1 MFPDQWWLTLEPP
14 WGTVQM
20 LLPPI
25 TFKSSDL
32 EQNTLQNGLM
42 IEFLNSTTE
51 LNLDPLAGHAA
62 KPTYWYWVVVKE
74 STAFIA
80 GHQVRRTGGSCSKDL
95 NSPLVFRE
103 QFLFFYYACFL
114 MISRIF
120 LLKQDICQLHDL
132 QALKFMACFLTL
144 LCVIKRIGFLN
155 LTEYFMV
162 SIFSW
167 TV

>member
-74 STAFIA
+74 SVAFITRPSKEYR
-80 GHQVRRTGGSCSKDL
+80 QLMLKRTKLSNRLQGK
-95 NSPLVFRE
+95 VFE
-103 QFLFFYYACFL
+103 DKGAWSAY
-114 MISRIF
+114 
-120 LLKQDICQLHDL
+120 
-132 QALKFMACFLTL
+132 
-144 LCVIKRIGFLN
+144 G
-155 LTEYFMV
+155 
-162 SIFSW
+162 
-167 TV
+167 